1 MARQKAT
8 EKPSRE
14 SFTLNMDN
22 ERDRAI
28 KLFLS
33 TQNNKAEFIKN
44 VLYKYISKNDTNID
58 AKIDTTIE
66 DSTKNYINN
75 STNID
80 TTIKSGV
87 KNNANNS
94 TKNDVNINCDVKNGI
109 KNSTNNYIIDIDE
122 TAEEVVQHNESSS
135 ENEDAFENA
144 FKGLGL

>member
-1 MARQKAT
+1 MRKRNGVQIMARQKAT

-44 VLYKYISKNDTNID
+44 VLYKYISKNDTNFD
-58 AKIDTTIE
+58 TKIDTTIN
-66 DSTKNYINN
+66 DST
-75 STNID
+75 
-80 TTIKSGV
+80 

>member
-58 AKIDTTIE
+58 AKIDTTIN
-66 DSTKNYINN
+66 DST
-75 STNID
+75 
-80 TTIKSGV
+80 

-109 KNSTNNYIIDIDE
+109 KNSTNNYIIYIDE